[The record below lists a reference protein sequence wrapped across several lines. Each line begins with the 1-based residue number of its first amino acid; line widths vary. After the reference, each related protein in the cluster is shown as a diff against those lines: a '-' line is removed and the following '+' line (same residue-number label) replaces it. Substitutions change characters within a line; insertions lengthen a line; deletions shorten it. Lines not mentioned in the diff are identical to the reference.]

1 MSSKT
6 DSTIIVDSTVI
17 GYADSIKMPAWIYNL
32 HDRKVVYYNKASRYL
47 SRYTESLEEYKNSF
61 ENLVK
66 DKIDKDLGNQCFLV
80 SEVFLNSAFI
90 ARKFQ
95 IIVNR
100 LSPTQLIITF
110 LEFEPSTDVDTIETT
125 VLFCNPD
132 GEIIWRSIK
141 SYDKRFDQ
149 ITKVKD
155 LLGKKDGAIL
165 NNLIKKVVDTNTS
178 EVLPNVEVSVNNISG
193 EMHIECIPV
202 VQDSPMVGI
211 VLSDAQFQSELIIE
225 KSRAE
230 LAEEINEILKLEI
243 AEHKKTQQKLEETE
257 YLASTILNSSLN
269 IVVTFSKDQK
279 ITEFNLKAEEIT
291 GYTRDE
297 ILGKEIDLIL
307 ENVGEVE
314 NVIETVNCKGFY
326 EGELLCVKKDGTK
339 FGVFAGVTLLKNNH
353 GDSQGYVCSL
363 RDISEIKKWREKLA
377 VTEERYTDLF
387 ENATDLIQ
395 GVRKDGSFVYT
406 NKSWYKHLGY
416 TARERDEL
424 TIFDLIIPAERKEF
438 KKHFSAILK
447 GETAPTR
454 KWTLRG
460 KKEKLLIVES
470 IDNLKLKN
478 GKPHTVRSVM
488 RDITA
493 ASEAENLARE
503 QSAKI
508 EAIIESG
515 NIMFWTVNRAIKLTS
530 FNNEYAK
537 TIQKLYGK
545 FPVLDKGKGEIKDK
559 FAPKEYHDFWDRK
572 YNEVFTTGQ
581 PLFFQTKTK
590 DKKGVTYYRE
600 IYLRPIRSNGKN
612 GEVTEVAGAGLDIT
626 EKKLTERKIIE
637 QTAKIQTIFDSTNHM
652 IWSLDTKGKLTSFNN
667 MFKVKLKER
676 YGLEVNIGDDGLK
689 IARKIK
695 IGLNGGWNEVLSR
708 LRTGERIQIEIETK
722 DKEKKQHIDD
732 ISISPIYNNDGEI
745 IELAG
750 LAQTVTFKKT
760 AERKLKDQAAKINA
774 IFNSTAMLMWT
785 LDKNMRIVAYNK
797 VFADKHFKMLGSEV
811 GIGSNFLKTIQ
822 SKVAPEPFGMLQ
834 KFYNEAF
841 KGIDQQFEGVI
852 YSVDGEKKWME
863 TFLNPIYTD
872 NNEIKEISCLSH
884 EITDKKI
891 IQEQMKES
899 IQEKEI
905 LLQEVH
911 HRVKNNLQVIS
922 SILNLQSS
930 YVKDENS
937 LNILRE
943 SQNRI
948 KSMSFIH
955 ESLYQTK
962 DFANIEF
969 SDYILSLSKNLI
981 HSYSVGDGK
990 VKLVTD
996 FEKTNLSLDQAIPCG
1011 LIANELISNA
1021 LKYAFVGKDE
1031 GEIALSIKDRD
1042 GKITICI
1049 ADNGIGLPKDLDHE
1063 NSDSLGL
1070 QLVYTLI
1077 DQLDATIQV
1086 DTTIGTKYLITFD
1099 KQ

>member
-1 MSSKT
+1 MNKKP
-6 DSTIIVDSTVI
+6 DFAIEVDGTII

-32 HDRKVVYYNKASRYL
+32 QEKEVVYHNKASKYL

-66 DKIDKDLGNQCFLV
+66 QKIDESLGNQCFLV

-100 LSPTQLIITF
+100 LSPTQVIITF
-110 LEFEPSTDVDTIETT
+110 LEFEPSSSIESIETT
-125 VLFCNPD
+125 VLFCNPKGD
-132 GEIIWRSIK
+132 ILWRSKK
-141 SYDKRFDQ
+141 SYDKRFDD
-149 ITKVKD
+149 IASVGD
-155 LLGKKDGAIL
+155 LLGKKDGKKLADS
-165 NNLIKKVVDTNTS
+165 IKKVIENNKS
-178 EVLPNVEVSVNNISG
+178 EILPNIEVSSKNLSG
-193 EMHIECIPV
+193 EMHIECI
-202 VQDSPMVGI
+202 SFSNKTSLVGL
-211 VLSDAQFQSELIIE
+211 VFSDAQFQSELILE

-243 AEHKKTQQKLEETE
+243 SEHKKTQQKLEETE
-257 YLASTILNSSLN
+257 YLSSTILNSSLN
-269 IVVTFSKDQK
+269 IILTFSKDQK
-279 ITEFNLKAEEIT
+279 ISEFNKKAQEIT
-291 GYTRDE
+291 GYSRDE
-297 ILGKEIDLIL
+297 ILGKEIDLLL

-314 NVIETVNCKGFY
+314 NVISTVNDKGYY
-326 EGELLCVKKDGTK
+326 EGELLCIKKDGSK
-339 FGVFAGVTLLKNNH
+339 FGVFAAVSLLKNN
-353 GDSQGYVCSL
+353 GGESQGYVCSL
-363 RDISEIKKWREKLA
+363 RDISEVKKWREIA
-377 VTEERYTDLF
+377 AITEERYTDLF

-395 GVRKDGSFVYT
+395 GVRKDGTFVYT
-406 NKSWYKHLGY
+406 NKSWYKHLDY
-416 TARERDEL
+416 NEIDREEL
-424 TIFDLIIPAERKEF
+424 KIFDLIIPSERKEF
-438 KKHFSAILK
+438 RKHFSNILN
-447 GETAPTR
+447 GETTQTR
-454 KWTLRG
+454 KWTLKG
-460 KKEKLLIVES
+460 KEGKLLIVES

-493 ASEAENLARE
+493 ASQSENLARE

-515 NIMFWTVNRAIKLTS
+515 NIMFWTVNKDIKLTS

-537 TIQKLYGK
+537 TIFNLYGK
-545 FPVLDKGKGEIKDK
+545 FPILDKGKGAIKDK
-559 FAPKEYHDFWDRK
+559 FAPKDYHSFWDRK
-572 YNEVFTTGQ
+572 YNEVFTTDK
-581 PLFFQTKTK
+581 PVFFQTTTK
-590 DKKGVTYYRE
+590 DKKGTTYYRE

-612 GEVTEVAGAGLDIT
+612 GGVTEVAGTGFDIT
-626 EKKLTERKIIE
+626 DKKLTERKINE
-637 QTAKIQTIFDSTNHM
+637 QTSKIQTIFDSTNHM
-652 IWSLDTKGKLTSFNN
+652 IWSLDTKGKLTSFNSI
-667 MFKVKLKER
+667 FRVKLKER
-676 YGLEVNIGDDGLK
+676 YGIDVIIGDDGLK

-695 IGLNGGWNEVLSR
+695 ISIKGGWSELLTR
-708 LRTGERIQIEIETK
+708 LQTGERIQIEIETK
-722 DKEKKQHIDD
+722 DREKKQHIDD
-732 ISISPIYNNDGEI
+732 ISISPIYNDDGEI
-745 IELAG
+745 VELAG
-750 LAQTVTFKKT
+750 LAQTVTFKKA
-760 AERKLKDQAAKINA
+760 AEKKLRDQAAKINA

-811 GIGSNFLKTIQ
+811 SIGSNFLKTIQ
-822 SKVAPEPFGMLQ
+822 SKVAPEPFKMLE
-834 KFYNEAF
+834 KYYSTAF
-841 KGIDQQFEGVI
+841 NGVDQQFEGVI
-852 YSVDGEKKWME
+852 YSADGKKKWME
-863 TFLNPIYTD
+863 TFLNPIYSE

-891 IQEQMKES
+891 IQEQMRES
-899 IQEKEI
+899 IHEKEI

-981 HSYSVGDGK
+981 HSYSLAVGK

-996 FEKTNLSLDQAIPCG
+996 FQRTFLSLDQAIPCG

-1021 LKYAFVGKDE
+1021 LKYAFIDDAE
-1031 GEIALSIKDRD
+1031 GEISLSIKEKD
-1042 GKITICI
+1042 GKIIICI
-1049 ADNGIGLPKDLDHE
+1049 ADNGIGLPKDLDYE

-1077 DQLDATIQV
+1077 DQLDATIKV
-1086 DTTIGTKYLITFD
+1086 DTASGTNYLITFD